1 MKPYRTVISV
11 PGNKPSWY
19 DKAIVA
25 GADCL
30 CLDLEDSVPPAE
42 KESAREAIRDAIGRI
57 AEQYPKVGCS
67 SAPTRWTPA
76 RPAPTSRPSSSPG

>member
-11 PGNKPSWY
+11 PGNKPSWF
-19 DKAIVA
+19 DKAVIA

-42 KESAREAIRDAIGRI
+42 KDTAREAIRDASAALAGVPRRS
-57 AEQYPKVGCS
+57 GCS
-67 SAPTRWTPA
+67 SARTPWTPA
-76 RPAPTSRPSSSPG
+76 RPGPTSRLSSSPG

>member
-11 PGNKPSWY
+11 PGHKPSWF
-19 DKAIVA
+19 DKAVAA

-42 KESAREAIRDAIGRI
+42 KDDKALGAAYNLLRGVTVNAN
-57 AEQYPKVGCS
+57 V
-67 SAPTRWTPA
+67 
-76 RPAPTSRPSSSPG
+76 PAPAKSAIPN